1 MNSFGLGLALNFTDN
16 ASSGMRAATQTFNQ
30 MSSIINQLEDD
41 SSRTATAIQSLAMAG
56 QGLTTVGSQISS
68 IGMSISS
75 VFAGLI
81 TNVNNTGS
89 TLLNARSQ
97 LELLYGSA
105 EKGEDVL
112 KNIKSYAASSIF
124 NFEDLLPTVVMLKAN
139 GIEAFDKIASST
151 GKANQTLMD
160 YAADLAAFNPQ
171 MRNAYGTGI
180 QAAMGAIN
188 EYIAEGNAKSLKSG
202 ASLDI
207 TALLGEAKG
216 STIEERSRQIA
227 DLLEQLNM
235 VGMTSSLAGTATQRL
250 SNAEDILFDVMTRI
264 SDAGVFDKYTEL
276 VAKFTDYL
284 FNIPDEELQSIA
296 ESIADALVSLMSPLE
311 TLIDLALKAADG
323 LRNLIKEHPGLAK
336 MVLTITAFTGVG
348 LVAFGTLLKLSGSIF
363 MLTSGFMQMGTLASQ
378 GVTFMNLL
386 SKASGA
392 FITTILPLAALAV
405 LLYEV
410 WTKNIFGIRDTIT
423 QAFEEIGNI
432 VALTFDA
439 FTDNTLS
446 IDQFKKA
453 EELGILPFIEAILQ
467 LKYHF
472 GILVDGFK
480 QGFSSIFEWV
490 NKVAPVITPV
500 KGFFYDL
507 ADKVGGFISK
517 FTGIDASSGWEKF
530 GQILGKVA
538 GVITTLLPVIKAVK
552 IAIGAFSGPIGI
564 IIAVIS
570 LLGIAWKK
578 NLFGIQDK
586 MKVVIDWFKSLD
598 WEAIWGKIS
607 TVFETV
613 WNNVVDFAKKAW
625 VWLQPIFE
633 AIAELAMKVFEVLTS
648 EEFKSMMAD
657 IGKVVGDVFTT
668 IFDVIKDLA
677 PLLGPVVDFIQTVIV
692 SVVDMITTY
701 VIPYFQKIMPRVVDF
716 VTTVVSWVT
725 KLVQFIR
732 PAIQKLV
739 GWVQK
744 IWDGWLKDLVQN
756 VIAFVGKVIEF
767 FGAFF
772 TWLYDNAIKPLVTI
786 ISWLL
791 EVLQPVIEGVVNHIV
806 DIVMVVVDWLGGI
819 INSIVEMFS
828 GIIDFF
834 TGIFTGDWEKV
845 WQGVCEIFKG
855 VWDGIVSVF
864 KGIVNA
870 LITVVNG
877 IIGGL
882 NLLKV
887 PDWVP
892 GIGGFGINIPEI
904 PYLSTGGEIK
914 GEGVSYLHPNE
925 VVVNSETTDGLRDFI
940 RDYKNDKAIPA
951 VENPEKGVA
960 PVYEYQ
966 SDNSSTL
973 NNYTNTQNNTTN
985 TSASTQQSKE
995 VTNIDNSITFSE
1007 GSIVIQVAS
1016 TSDSDL
1022 EKTADK
1028 LMKIIERKKQL
1039 KKMAVRPK
1047 EQKVYN

>member
-188 EYIAEGNAKSLKSG
+188 EYISEGNARSLKSG

-207 TALLGEAKG
+207 TALLGEEKG
-216 STIEERSRQIA
+216 STMEERSRQIA

-378 GVTFMNLL
+378 GITFMNLL

-633 AIAELAMKVFEVLTS
+633 AIAELAMNIFGILTS
-648 EEFKSMMAD
+648 DEFKSIMTNL
-657 IGKVVGDVFTT
+657 GKVILDLFQNVFK
-668 IFDVIKDLA
+668 VLQDLS
-677 PLLGPVVDFIQTVIV
+677 PILSVVVDFIQTALV
-692 SVVDMITTY
+692 SAIDTITTY
-701 VIPYFQKIMPRVVDF
+701 VVPVVSNILGRVIDF
-716 VTTVVSWVT
+716 VTTVISWVST
-725 KLVQFIR
+725 LIEYMR

-756 VIAFVGKVIEF
+756 VIAFVGKVVEF
-767 FGAFF
+767 LGAFF
-772 TWLYDNAIKPLVTI
+772 TWLYDNAIKPVASV

-791 EVLQPVIEGVVNHIV
+791 EVLQPTIENIFNQIV
-806 DIVMVVVDWLGGI
+806 DAFMIVFDTIGGVINAI
-819 INSIVEMFS
+819 IEIFS
-828 GIIDFF
+828 GILDFI
-834 TGIFTGDWEKV
+834 TGIFTGDWEKA
-845 WQGVCEIFKG
+845 WNGICEIFTG
-855 VWDGIVSVF
+855 LWDGIVAIF

-870 LITVVNG
+870 LIFVVNG
-877 IIGGL
+877 IIAGL

-940 RDYKNDKAIPA
+940 RDYKNDKAVPA

-960 PVYEYQ
+960 PVEYR

-985 TSASTQQSKE
+985 TSASTQQRKE

>member
-30 MSSIINQLEDD
+30 MSGIITQMEDD
-41 SSRTATAIQSLAMAG
+41 SSRTAIAIQSLAMAG
-56 QGLTTVGSQISS
+56 QGLNTVGEQISS
-68 IGMSISS
+68 VGMSLTS
-75 VFAGLI
+75 VFSGLI
-81 TNVNNTGS
+81 TNVTNTGS
-89 TLLNARSQ
+89 TLMSARSQ
-97 LELLYGSA
+97 LGMLYGSM
-105 EKGEDVL
+105 EEGEAVL
-112 KNIKSYAASSIF
+112 QKIKSYASTSIF
-124 NFEDLLPTVVMLKAN
+124 NFEDLIPTVTMLKAN
-139 GIEAFDKIASST
+139 GIEAFDMIASST

-188 EYIAEGNAKSLKSG
+188 EYVAEGNAKSLKTG

-207 TALLGEAKG
+207 TALLGEEKG
-216 STIEERSRQIA
+216 STMEERSRQIA

-250 SNAEDILFDVMTRI
+250 SNAQDMLFDILTRI
-264 SDAGVFDKYTEL
+264 SDGGVFDKYTEL

-284 FNIPDEELQSIA
+284 RDIPDEELQSIA

-311 TLIDLALKAADG
+311 TVIDLVLKAADG
-323 LRNLIKEHPGLAK
+323 LRKLIKEHPGLAK
-336 MVLTITAFTGVG
+336 TVLTITAFTGVG

-392 FITTILPLAALAV
+392 FITTILPLAALAI

-423 QAFEEIGNI
+423 QAFEEVGNI
-432 VALTFDA
+432 ISLTFGA

-446 IDQFKKA
+446 LDQFEKA
-453 EELGILPFIEAILQ
+453 KELGILPFIEAILQ

-472 GILVDGFK
+472 GILAEGFK
-480 QGFSSIFEWV
+480 KGFSSFFDWI
-490 NKVAPVITPV
+490 KKIAPILTPV

-507 ADKVGGFISK
+507 ANKVGDFIAK
-517 FTGIDASSGWEKF
+517 ITGIDAANNWDKF
-530 GQILGKVA
+530 GQILGKIA
-538 GVITTLLPVIKAVK
+538 GVVATVLPVIKVLK
-552 IAIGAFSGPIGI
+552 IAIGALSGPIGI
-564 IIAVIS
+564 IIAAIA
-570 LLGIAWKK
+570 LLAIAWKN

-586 MKVVIDWFKSLD
+586 MKVVIDWFKNLD

-613 WNNVVDFAKKAW
+613 WNNVIDFAKKAW
-625 VWLQPIFE
+625 VWLQPIFK
-633 AIAELAMKVFEVLTS
+633 AIAELAMNIFGILTS
-648 EEFKSMMAD
+648 DEFKSIMTNL
-657 IGKVVGDVFTT
+657 GKVILDLFKNVFK
-668 IFDVIKDLA
+668 VLQDLS
-677 PLLGPVVDFIQTVIV
+677 PILSVVVDFIQTTLV
-692 SVVDMITTY
+692 SAIDMITTY
-701 VIPYFQKIMPRVVDF
+701 VVPVISNILGRVIDF
-716 VTTVVSWVT
+716 VTTVISWVST
-725 KLVQFIR
+725 LIEYMR

-756 VIAFVGKVIEF
+756 IIDFVGKAIEF
-767 FGAFF
+767 LGAFF
-772 TWLYDNAIKPLVTI
+772 TWIYDNAIKPIATI

-791 EVLQPVIEGVVNHIV
+791 EVLQPVIEGVFSQIV
-806 DIVMVVVDWLGGI
+806 DTFMVVFDTIGGVINAI
-819 INSIVEMFS
+819 IEIFS
-828 GIIDFF
+828 GVIDFF

-845 WQGVCEIFKG
+845 WQGICGIFQG
-855 VWDGIVSVF
+855 IWDGIVGVF

-877 IIGGL
+877 IIKGL
-882 NLLKV
+882 NFLKV

-925 VVVNSETTDGLRDFI
+925 VVVNSEVTDGLRDFI
-940 RDYKNDKAIPA
+940 KDYK
-951 VENPEKGVA
+951 
-960 PVYEYQ
+960 
-966 SDNSSTL
+966 SDNVPTV
-973 NNYTNTQNNTTN
+973 NEYKVDNTTI
-985 TSASTQQSKE
+985 SPQQQRE
-995 VTNIDNSITFSE
+995 VQNIDNSVTFSE
-1007 GSIVIQVAS
+1007 GSIVIQVAN
-1016 TSDSDL
+1016 TSDTEL
-1022 EKTADK
+1022 EKVAEK
-1028 LMKIIERKKQL
+1028 LMKIIERKNQL
-1039 KKMAVRPK
+1039 RGMAMRSK
-1047 EQKVYN
+1047 A

>member
-30 MSSIINQLEDD
+30 MSGIITQMEDD

-56 QGLTTVGSQISS
+56 QGLNTVGEQISS
-68 IGMSISS
+68 VGMSLTS
-75 VFAGLI
+75 VFSGLI
-81 TNVNNTGS
+81 TNVTNTGS
-89 TLLNARSQ
+89 TLMSARSQ
-97 LELLYGSA
+97 LGMLYGSM
-105 EKGEDVL
+105 EEGEAVL
-112 KNIKSYAASSIF
+112 QKIKSYASTSIF
-124 NFEDLLPTVVMLKAN
+124 NFEDLIPTVTMLKAN
-139 GIEAFDKIASST
+139 GIEAFDMIASST
-151 GKANQTLMD
+151 GNANQTLMD

-188 EYIAEGNAKSLKSG
+188 EYVAEGNAKSLKTG

-207 TALLGEAKG
+207 TALLGEEKG
-216 STIEERSRQIA
+216 STMEERSRQIA

-235 VGMTSSLAGTATQRL
+235 VGMTSSMAGTATQRL
-250 SNAEDILFDVMTRI
+250 SNAQDILFDILTRI
-264 SDAGVFDKYTEL
+264 SDGGVFDKYTEL
-276 VAKFTDYL
+276 VAKLTDYL
-284 FNIPDEELQSIA
+284 FSIPDEELQSIA
-296 ESIADALVSLMSPLE
+296 ESIADALISLMSPLE
-311 TLIDLALKAADG
+311 TVIDLVLKVVDG
-323 LRNLIKEHPGLAK
+323 LRNLIKEHPGIAK

-363 MLTSGFMQMGTLASQ
+363 MLTSGFLQMSSLASQ
-378 GVTFMNLL
+378 GITFMNLL
-386 SKASGA
+386 SKASGV

-432 VALTFDA
+432 VVLTFGA

-446 IDQFKKA
+446 IDQFEKA
-453 EELGILPFIEAILQ
+453 RELGILPFIEAILQ

-472 GILVDGFK
+472 GVLVDGFK
-480 QGFSSIFEWV
+480 QGFSSIFDWV
-490 NKVAPVITPV
+490 NKVAPGLTPV

-530 GQILGKVA
+530 GQTLGKVA
-538 GVITTLLPVIKAVK
+538 GVVTTLLPVLKVLK
-552 IAIGAFSGPIGI
+552 IVIGAFSGPIGI

-570 LLGIAWKK
+570 ALGIAWKN

-586 MKVVIDWFKSLD
+586 MKVVIDWFKGLD
-598 WEAIWGKIS
+598 WKSIWGTIS

-613 WNNVVDFAKKAW
+613 WNNVVDFAQKAW
-625 VWLQPIFE
+625 TWLQPIFE
-633 AIAELAMKVFEVLTS
+633 AIAELAMKIFEVLTS
-648 EEFKSMMAD
+648 DEFKAMMAD

-668 IFDVIKDLA
+668 ISDVIKDIS
-677 PLLGPVVDFIQTVIV
+677 PLLGPMVDFIQTVITR
-692 SVVDMITTY
+692 VVDMITTH
-701 VIPYFQKIMPRVVDF
+701 VVPVLQKIIPRVVDF

-756 VIAFVGKVIEF
+756 IIDFVGKAIEF

-791 EVLQPVIEGVVNHIV
+791 EVLQPVIEGVISHIV
-806 DIVMVVVDWLGGI
+806 DIVMVVVDFIGGA
-819 INSIVEMFS
+819 INSIIEVFT
-828 GIIDFF
+828 GWIDFF
-834 TGIFTGDWEKV
+834 TGIFSGDWEKV
-845 WQGVCEIFKG
+845 WQGICEIFQG
-855 VWDGIVSVF
+855 VWDGIVNVF
-864 KGIVNA
+864 KSIINA

-925 VVVNSETTDGLRDFI
+925 VVVNSEVTDGLRDFI
-940 RDYKNDKAIPA
+940 KDYK
-951 VENPEKGVA
+951 
-960 PVYEYQ
+960 
-966 SDNSSTL
+966 SDNVPTV
-973 NNYTNTQNNTTN
+973 NEYKVNNTTV
-985 TSASTQQSKE
+985 SPQQQRE
-995 VTNIDNSITFSE
+995 VQNIDNSVTFSE
-1007 GSIVIQVAS
+1007 GSIVIQVAN
-1016 TSDSDL
+1016 TSDTEL
-1022 EKTADK
+1022 EKVAEK
-1028 LMKIIERKKQL
+1028 LMKIIERKNQL
-1039 KKMAVRPK
+1039 RGMAMRSK
-1047 EQKVYN
+1047 A